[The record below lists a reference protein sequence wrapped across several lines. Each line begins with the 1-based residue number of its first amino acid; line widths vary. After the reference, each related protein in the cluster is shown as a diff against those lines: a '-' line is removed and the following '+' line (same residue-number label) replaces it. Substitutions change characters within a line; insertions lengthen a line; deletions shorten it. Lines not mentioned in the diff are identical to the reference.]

1 MTSCTVSKFFRSRV
15 KKNKRNDFEEE
26 LKTFGEW
33 GVCELMSTKHK
44 FAFNLILISPENYK
58 VVWTAFVYINY

>member
-1 MTSCTVSKFFRSRV
+1 MEFIVV
-15 KKNKRNDFEEE
+15 VKRNDFEEE
-26 LKTFGEW
+26 LKTFGVW